1 MTEVRTSSL
10 KQQQAPTT
18 AAAASGQHVPAVNM
32 AEELLEA
39 VEKLQLRLAENQ
51 EPRKVINLFA
61 VTKRTLFFDTFAP
74 RMTVLYALL
83 LAASQRIVHYCYLE
97 IPRITITTAADR
109 EMDDRLDRS
118 IRLEIFSS
126 NMPEQIQHRGT
137 FSEACAQLAEMT
149 TTAI

>member
-1 MTEVRTSSL
+1 
-10 KQQQAPTT
+10 
-18 AAAASGQHVPAVNM
+18 M

-61 VTKRTLFFDTFAP
+61 ETKPTLYFDTFAP
-74 RMTVLYALL
+74 RITVLYALL
-83 LAASQRIVHYCYLE
+83 LAASQRIVQFCYPE

-118 IRLEIFSS
+118 IRVEIF
-126 NMPEQIQHRGT
+126 PQICL
-137 FSEACAQLAEMT
+137 S
-149 TTAI
+149 